1 MKLQLQVAEDG
12 KITKAVFKT
21 FGCGSVSRH
30 EREVMAGS
38 ARWPRDGRR
47 SLTPPLLPPPTDCPC
62 AQAIASS
69 SLATSWA
76 EGKHIDDVVLIKN
89 TDIARHLSLPPVK
102 LHCSMLAEDAIKA
115 AVSDYKQ
122 KQAKANNKRAADVTA
137 TPAATATVQAA
148 A

>member
-1 MKLQLQVAEDG
+1 M
-12 KITKAVFKT
+12 
-21 FGCGSVSRH
+21 
-30 EREVMAGS
+30 
-38 ARWPRDGRR
+38 
-47 SLTPPLLPPPTDCPC
+47 LTPPLLLPPTDCPC

-122 KQAKANNKRAADVTA
+122 KQAKANKRGTKAAEVDVTA